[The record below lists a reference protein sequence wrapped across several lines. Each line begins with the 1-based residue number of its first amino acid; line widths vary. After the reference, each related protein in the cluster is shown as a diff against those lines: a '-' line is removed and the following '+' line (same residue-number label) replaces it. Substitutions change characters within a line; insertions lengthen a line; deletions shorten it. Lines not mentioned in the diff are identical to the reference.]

1 MKQDE
6 FVTTCAVV
14 VLSMEN
20 HKEEEKRERR
30 GENRKRG
37 RKGEREKYI
46 NPLSTTLLFNGLAKS
61 ARNIFVKMKYL

>member
-6 FVTTCAVV
+6 FVTTCAV

-37 RKGEREKYI
+37 RKGEREKHI

-61 ARNIFVKMKYL
+61 AKKMFAKMKYL

>member
-37 RKGEREKYI
+37 RKGEREKHI
-46 NPLSTTLLFNGLAKS
+46 NPLSTTLLFNGLVLKVPEK
-61 ARNIFVKMKYL
+61 FL